1 MSEACT
7 GQLDGKYGSTAFCWY
22 VDFGV
27 RTTDACVTVHP
38 QSAIADSSPGLEIP
52 TVRLLSGT

>member
-27 RTTDACVTVHP
+27 RTTDACVTVHHSQP
-38 QSAIADSSPGLEIP
+38 LQIRRQ
-52 TVRLLSGT
+52 V